1 MGRECLAQTSAVG
14 TWDVLPLALSAKEE
28 RNYRVQKVG
37 GEIWEIR
44 EHVSNK
50 IVTRNTL

>member
-1 MGRECLAQTSAVG
+1 MAQTSAVG
-14 TWDVLPLALSAKEE
+14 TWDVLPLALLAKEE

-44 EHVSNK
+44 EHISNK
-50 IVTRNTL
+50 KVMRNSL

>member
-1 MGRECLAQTSAVG
+1 MGRGCLAQTSAVG
-14 TWDVLPLALSAKEE
+14 TWDVLPLALLAKEE

-44 EHVSNK
+44 EHISNK
-50 IVTRNTL
+50 KVTRNTL